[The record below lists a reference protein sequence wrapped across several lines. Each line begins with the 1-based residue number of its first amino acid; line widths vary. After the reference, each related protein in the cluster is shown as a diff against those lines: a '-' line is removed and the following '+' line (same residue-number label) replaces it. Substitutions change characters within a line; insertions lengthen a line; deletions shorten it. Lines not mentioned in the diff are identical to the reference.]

1 MGNSNSD
8 HQENLQQSQTQPPQK
23 PPNQEQIAFQQKTK
37 ALIAD
42 VYSNL
47 KIGISENDPIMVQY
61 FLNERANTV
70 YFEQQQKFLDKL
82 TNTLDQK
89 TFKPQ
94 VNLDNELEDFKK
106 LITDFAKNLQENK
119 KQNNTQILI
128 SEIEKCFSTMDQLL
142 NKYSLVTIE
151 NRNSLADIK
160 QSLIKINNLNDI
172 NESQN
177 ISKLQFLTNL
187 LQKTSWII
195 IGGASVNF
203 CAMGY
208 FWFKFF

>member
-8 HQENLQQSQTQPPQK
+8 HQENLQQSQTQPSQK
-23 PPNQEQIAFQQKTK
+23 PLNQEQISFQQKTK

-47 KIGISENDPIMVQY
+47 KIGISENDPIVVQY

-82 TNTLDQK
+82 TDTLEQ
-89 TFKPQ
+89 KPQ
-94 VNLDNELEDFKK
+94 TNLDEELKK
-106 LITDFAKNLQENK
+106 FENLITNFLSNLQENT
-119 KQNNTQILI
+119 KQNNNQKLI
-128 SEIEKCFSTMDQLL
+128 TEIERCFSTLDQLI
-142 NKYSLVTIE
+142 NKYSLVTVE
-151 NRNSLADIK
+151 NRNSLNDIK
-160 QSLIKINNLNDI
+160 LSLIKINNLNDI

-187 LQKTSWII
+187 LQKTSWLI
-195 IGGASVNF
+195 IGASSINF